1 LQKLQRIKK
10 KPRRATMNNRFR
22 KILGFPIRE
31 NKPEPKPEPVED
43 KPKQKRGKD
52 AK

>member
-1 LQKLQRIKK
+1 MEGKM
-10 KPRRATMNNRFR
+10 MNDQYR
-22 KILGFPIRE
+22 KILGFPVA
-31 NKPEPKPEPVED
+31 EPKPEVQPIVDPVAE